1 MPLYNRQEPLYD
13 RQEPLYDRQEP
24 PFYRQEPP
32 YDRQEPPIIIY
43 FTTFNSGL
51 TKRTG
56 FSTFVLSDAPRV
68 RVQ

>member
-32 YDRQEPPIIIY
+32 IIIY
-43 FTTFNSGL
+43 STTFNSGL

-56 FSTFVLSDAPRV
+56 MSLTSVLSPYSLRV
-68 RVQ
+68 RAQK